1 MDKIS
6 LDHGGGGV
14 ASQELLSGIFLKH
27 LTSPVLHSLEDS
39 ALLEEHSGRIA
50 FSTDSYVGDPL
61 FFPGGN
67 IGTLAVNGTIN
78 NLAMRGAMPLALSL
92 GVIIEEGFSVA
103 ELDEI
108 VRSIGK
114 ASAEAG
120 VAVVTGDTKVVA
132 KGKVAGICIST
143 SGIGLVPLGEE
154 ISGAGAVPGD
164 VIMLSGCLAEHGLAV
179 LSARN
184 SCPKR
189 PIVCSNT
196 QPLHLLVQSI
206 IEHFP
211 NSVHSLRD
219 PTRGGLATS
228 LVWVASS
235 SAVCLEIVEQRLP
248 IRQEIRDVCR
258 RINHNP
264 LYLENEG
271 VCILICAP
279 EDARDILELMRSF
292 PGGKDSAIIGDVT
305 EGPVGRVI
313 LKRVDGERI
322 FLQPLTGRL

>member
-1 MDKIS
+1 MDKIL
-6 LDHGGGGV
+6 LDHGSGGV

-27 LTSPVLHSLEDS
+27 LTSPVLHTLEDS

-50 FSTDSYVGDPL
+50 FSTDSYIGDPL

-103 ELDEI
+103 QLDEI
-108 VRSIGK
+108 VRSIGN
-114 ASAEAG
+114 ASVEAG

-132 KGKVAGICIST
+132 KGKVAGICINM

-164 VIMLSGCLAEHGLAV
+164 VVLLSGCLAEHGLAV
-179 LSARN
+179 LSTRN
-184 SCPKR
+184 GCPKQ
-189 PIVCSNT
+189 PFICSNI
-196 QPLHLLVQSI
+196 QPLHFLIQSV
-206 IEHFP
+206 IESFP
-211 NSVHSLRD
+211 SSVHTLRD

-228 LVWVASS
+228 LVWIASS
-235 SAVCLEIVEQRLP
+235 SAVCLEIDERTLP
-248 IRQEIRDVCR
+248 IRQEIRDVCT

-271 VCILICAP
+271 VCILICAA
-279 EDARDILELMRSF
+279 EDAQGILELMHSLS
-292 PGGKDSAIIGDVT
+292 GGRDSVIIGNVT
-305 EGPVGRVI
+305 ESPAGRVI
-313 LKRVDGERI
+313 LKNLDGEKI
-322 FLQPLTGRL
+322 FLQPLSGRV